1 MANID
6 ETYPT
11 KKNNPPMKTTT
22 LLVNCMDT
30 AAVNEAAT
38 KEIKS
43 RTFVIKISLNDYL
56 RRDEARGLRAGCFN
70 IPNA

>member
-11 KKNNPPMKTTT
+11 KKNKPPMKTTT
-22 LLVNCMDT
+22 LLVNCMDK

-43 RTFVIKISLNDYL
+43 RIFIMKITPIRS
-56 RRDEARGLRAGCFN
+56 
-70 IPNA
+70 